1 MTIARVFVDDTGKF
15 GNPVGIVVDEA
26 LDFDEISRQK
36 MTRESGL
43 SEVVFID
50 NLARGII
57 HIFSPVREIPFAGHA
72 AVGAA
77 WFINQERKQP
87 LSTLL
92 GIEGPIETWEEDD
105 LTWVSCPQAILPP
118 WELVHHASAKE
129 VENLSATK
137 ILSDAHALH
146 WAWINESKG
155 LVHARTFAPA
165 WGITEDEAN
174 GSGSMKL
181 ASVLQ
186 RQLKII
192 HGQGSVILAKPAE
205 GNMIQVGGRVCIA

>member
-26 LDFDEISRQK
+26 LDFVPESRQQIAF
-36 MTRESGL
+36 ESGL

-50 NLARGII
+50 NLARGVI
-57 HIFSPVREIPFAGHA
+57 HIYSPLREIPFAGHA

-118 WELVHHASAKE
+118 WQLVHHASAKE
-129 VENLSATK
+129 VEKLKATA
-137 ILSDAHALH
+137 ISPDAHALH
-146 WAWINESKG
+146 WAWHDESEG
-155 LVHARTFAPA
+155 LVRARTFAPE
-165 WGITEDEAN
+165 WGIAEDEAN
-174 GSGSMKL
+174 GSGAMKL
-181 ASVLQ
+181 ASILQ
-186 RQLKII
+186 KPLKVI
-192 HGQGSVILAKPAE
+192 HGQGSVIFAKPA
-205 GNMIQVGGRVCIA
+205 GDNLIQVGGRVCIA